1 MMQPMTFPSPP
12 SPPEIQRHQ
21 FGRVTVFR
29 GAKGGK
35 YPDGNQIMIAG
46 SDTLAA
52 LDTPIV
58 ANHIGAEFDAAELVV
73 LGHVHE
79 DHMAGLHRLPQAQVF
94 AHQAD
99 LPALQ
104 SWEGLLATLGW
115 AHGPVAQQIRAKLE
129 TEFFYQPRPD
139 ARGYEDGVVW
149 ELGQSRIRAIHMP
162 GHTAGHS
169 VLLVEPEGVAFI
181 GDIDLTGFGPYYG
194 DACSCLAD
202 FRRSLQRLPEIDA
215 KVWVTSHHKG
225 IYTER
230 ETFLRS
236 LQRFAAVIDAREAR
250 ILGWLSNQPLSLE
263 QMVEQ
268 RLLYPPGFDAP
279 WVQGAEARSIS
290 QHLDELLAS
299 GEIRKEKSRSGA
311 PLYHRV

>member
-1 MMQPMTFPSPP
+1 MMQPRTFPSPP

-104 SWEGLLATLGW
+104 SWEGLLATLSW

-139 ARGYEDGVVW
+139 AQGYEDGAVW

-236 LQRFAAVIDAREAR
+236 LQRFAAVIDEREAR